1 MNKYDKMVEDR
12 KACSREK
19 VERALN
25 AIQKLRE
32 NGEAV
37 SVFRLVEMTELS
49 RGFFYKNPE
58 VRKAFDQAVE
68 AQSGIIDPR
77 RKILD
82 LAMDRK
88 IDFLEQKIKKL
99 ELENEQL
106 KEENRRLSESL
117 KRRNLNT
124 LKGM

>member
-12 KACSREK
+12 KTCSREK

-37 SVFRLVEMTELS
+37 SVFRLVEITELS
-49 RGFFYKNPE
+49 RGFFYKNAE

-106 KEENRRLSESL
+106 KEGNRRLSESL
-117 KRRNLNT
+117 KRRNLNV